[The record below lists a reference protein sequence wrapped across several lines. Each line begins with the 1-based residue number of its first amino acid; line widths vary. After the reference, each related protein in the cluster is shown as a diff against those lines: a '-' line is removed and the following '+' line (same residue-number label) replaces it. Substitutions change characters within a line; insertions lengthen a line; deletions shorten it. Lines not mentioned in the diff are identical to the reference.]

1 MIDRMTDTT
10 ITESDVLN
18 KMQRRDTLL
27 TVLMWVLYAYL
38 WMPVISLLAWYVGYE
53 FAFEMVEDAGGV
65 ENLTDLLKSFG
76 ISIAVI
82 ACIIISWSMSQYWR
96 LHNKNR
102 RTGSPPPEKGA
113 EQEMWGITEV
123 EFDRIRNG
131 KIISL
136 NIDESLNL
144 TSITPLSI
152 PVSRSKEEPGANKPE
167 NQDS

>member
-38 WMPVISLLAWYVGYE
+38 WMPGISLLAWYVGYE

-96 LHNKNR
+96 FHNKNR

-113 EQEMWGITEV
+113 EQEMWDITEI

-131 KIISL
+131 KIISV

-152 PVSRSKEEPGANKPE
+152 PVSSSNEEPGANKPE
-167 NQDS
+167 NQDA